1 MSDQSLN
8 YDAIRYRADQRIR
21 KRLEFYKHLGVY
33 MLVNLFV
40 WLFFGFIFISTPS
53 HNLAVMIPAVLTTIG
68 WGMAVAIH
76 GLVNYL
82 DTVNT
87 DAMRDREIQREIA
100 REIAM
105 RGMDVQDLFEK
116 PKRDRLVRLSDDG
129 ELVTDE
135 GESQRQA
142 RARRG

>member
-8 YDAIRYRADQRIR
+8 YDAIRHRADQRIR
-21 KRLEFYKHLGVY
+21 KRIEFYKHLGVY
-33 MLVNLFV
+33 VLVNLFV
-40 WLFFGFIFISTPS
+40 WLFFGFVFLIVHDWRAF
-53 HNLAVMIPAVLTTIG
+53 VPAVLTTVG
-68 WGMAVAIH
+68 WGLAVAIH

-142 RARRG
+142 RSRRG

>member
-1 MSDQSLN
+1 MGDSQLN
-8 YDAIRYRADQRIR
+8 YDTIRHRADQRIR
-21 KRLEFYKHLGVY
+21 KRIEFYKHVGVY
-33 MLVNLFV
+33 VLVNLFV
-40 WLFFGFIFISTPS
+40 WLFFGVVF
-53 HNLAVMIPAVLTTIG
+53 LAVHDWRAFIPAILTTIG
-68 WGMAVAIH
+68 WGLAVAIH

-135 GESQRQA
+135 GESQRQM
-142 RARRG
+142 RSRRG